1 MLALRSLVYTII
13 IPGTVTVLIPYLILS
28 GRGERIA
35 QPWGVLQVL
44 GLVGMAVGATILLR
58 CIWEFMA
65 TGRGTLAPI
74 DPPKELVVRGLYRYV
89 RNPMYLGAFILLL
102 GEAAFFESFPVLLY
116 AVAWFM
122 TINLIVLL
130 YEEPVLR
137 RRFGDSYERYAAAV
151 HRWVPRRPAG

>member
-44 GLVGMAVGATILLR
+44 GLVGMAVGVTILPR

-102 GEAAFFESFPVLLY
+102 GEAAFSQSFPMLLY

-122 TINLIVLL
+122 IINLIVLL

-137 RRFGDSYERYAAAV
+137 RRFGDSFERYAAAV
-151 HRWVPRRPAG
+151 HRWVPRRPAR